1 MMSYFFS
8 RSLYLPFSVRKEIF
22 DFNPPSSLV
31 QIFFVFYYGLDNKM
45 QFLWQVSLQFMCTSY
60 ARTIVSWNYHL
71 LSLFAAAAAAAVVEM
86 VPTKRQ
92 FCQKAFFHIEH
103 KKENFPSYENLKI
116 DFSVKGDFL
125 LSAITNTIKTMS
137 EGQFKSRTLK
147 VLWTIFALQ

>member
-1 MMSYFFS
+1 M
-8 RSLYLPFSVRKEIF
+8 
-22 DFNPPSSLV
+22 
-31 QIFFVFYYGLDNKM
+31 
-45 QFLWQVSLQFMCTSY
+45 
-60 ARTIVSWNYHL
+60 
-71 LSLFAAAAAAAVVEM
+71 SLFAAAAAAAVVEM

-103 KKENFPSYENLKI
+103 KKENIPSYENLKI

-147 VLWTIFALQ
+147 VL